1 MSLKTGGFKVRPAGD
16 WKLRLKAN
24 FQRRSARGIPEQA
37 HRLARSMRQL
47 LTTDIGHA
55 SSRATTEHI
64 TPAGNSKAGGE
75 LPAIGTG
82 AAHRFLEHPLTPGS
96 DNDPRSIALPIM
108 ADLLCRVV
116 LSFSRSELNRND
128 TTDRQFVELRRADV
142 AYDEHGHTLFSKA
155 GGSGAKDG
163 LMGFTG
169 STVTVRF
176 GSIIYTYDEKGVTIY
191 AKAA

>member
-1 MSLKTGGFKVRPAGD
+1 
-16 WKLRLKAN
+16 
-24 FQRRSARGIPEQA
+24 
-37 HRLARSMRQL
+37 MRQL

-55 SSRATTEHI
+55 SSRATTS
-64 TPAGNSKAGGE
+64 TSPRRANSKAAASCGRSARVP
-75 LPAIGTG
+75 LINSSNTRSHPAAI
-82 AAHRFLEHPLTPGS
+82 
-96 DNDPRSIALPIM
+96 NDPRSIALPIM

-163 LMGFTG
+163 LMGLTG